1 MMAEP
6 DRDEKHPTKAT
17 SDQPAEEFIE
27 QEAQPSKP
35 EQKTTSRTASSP
47 PPAKE

>member
-1 MMAEP
+1 MIEEP

-35 EQKTTSRTASSP
+35 EDKTTSRSPASP
-47 PPAKE
+47 PTAKV